1 MVNYI
6 SIIEMLIIIF
16 FLTNTETED
25 KNARVSFGR
34 VWSGMSNTKQNVRNK
49 SNIFYIVPTA
59 SLVNL
64 DCIFK
69 WMLCVHHNYIGL
81 STYKN
86 NISSTDIFTYGTSGF
101 ISQYLC
107 TFRRYIHSSLN
118 NKYSSTFPGLTC
130 SIKKCFKMFT
140 IVKC

>member
-118 NKYSSTFPGLTC
+118 NSQVLLYISWSHLQY
-130 SIKKCFKMFT
+130 
-140 IVKC
+140 